1 MLLAFSA
8 GAQSYS
14 FRSFSAEDG
23 LSHPFVY
30 DIEQDEKGYL
40 WVATGE
46 GLCRFNGFRFKSYF
60 KADGLAEDFVSTIYK
75 DSEGSLWLGH
85 KQGDCTVM
93 RNGEFEQ
100 IQTGKHFNSL
110 IRAMRE
116 DLSGNIWIMSQH
128 SGMIRMN
135 SNGEMSPLTSPF
147 AQLLLFDF
155 QITERGQML
164 VGTHEGLYLYRINA
178 QTHDPEFIDV
188 VDDIPFTRVN
198 CITKGSIH
206 GQYFV
211 GTEDEGAYR
220 LQIRNNNRIIVEH
233 IAPELGLDRYNIQHI
248 IEDDDNSL
256 WVATFGKGL
265 LQLALNPAGD
275 EFRLIGHFDKSNG
288 LDSDEVKT
296 VFRDREGNLWAGKFG
311 GNRNSGGISSLTN
324 NAFVF
329 YQHPSGTEGAVSSIH
344 GNGQNMWFGLEN
356 EVMLVE
362 QGQHGKP
369 IRFGENNGLK
379 NGMYNAVFVDNLNR
393 VWAGNATSGLFM
405 KNPGD
410 SIFQFFELSKDI
422 LSQHINDI
430 TGNEEN
436 IWIATKN
443 GIYALDLLT
452 HNVQYYN
459 QSNGLEHNVVRSLY
473 LDEKNNLWYCTASAY
488 LSYIKNGNIVN
499 IALSEEMRVHDQTDI
514 TKDSNGNIWLAT
526 NGGGVFV
533 FDYDQVHTVNHS
545 SHGLKSNFCYSIEV
559 DYTNK
564 VWIGHKGGLSCYN
577 PASDH
582 LVTMGRDEDLA
593 FDFLPNA
600 TFCDRGG
607 QLWFGTKKNYLRYN
621 PSKDLKN
628 SIPPII
634 NIEAVQI
641 EDDFYAGLE
650 AQLPFGHY
658 RTRFQFLGL
667 SFRKSD
673 AVTYKYIL
681 EGHDR
686 DWHEITTQNEAYYS
700 KIDPGTYTFKVVAF
714 NSDGIKSLG
723 AAEFHL
729 FIQKPFWQRA
739 WFILTAIASA
749 IVLVIMII
757 KIRER
762 RQKLVRKYLK
772 KTLDIRTR
780 EVQAK
785 SAELERKNKD
795 ITASIHYAKKIQ
807 DATLPP
813 EKLLKES
820 FPDSFIFYRPRDIVS
835 GDFYWFRQFGDKLLI
850 SVADCT
856 GHGVPGAL
864 LSMIGSTKMSSIA
877 GKQEVRT
884 PNAVVQHLD
893 EELRTLLQQ
902 TNFSNGPQ
910 DGMDLVVCEID
921 LKTRYLRLCAA
932 MSHVYISTA
941 NGIEKIEGDRNPIG
955 GNHLGREKLFTM
967 HERQMNPGETLF
979 LATDGYQDQFGGE
992 HGKKL
997 KRSGFLDILS
1007 TVGNLPS
1014 ENQGEAMAN
1023 HFAAWSK
1030 GHEQVDDVLVVG
1042 LKF

>member
-1 MLLAFSA
+1 M
-8 GAQSYS
+8 
-14 FRSFSAEDG
+14 
-23 LSHPFVY
+23 
-30 DIEQDEKGYL
+30 
-40 WVATGE
+40 
-46 GLCRFNGFRFKSYF
+46 
-60 KADGLAEDFVSTIYK
+60 
-75 DSEGSLWLGH
+75 
-85 KQGDCTVM
+85 
-93 RNGEFEQ
+93 
-100 IQTGKHFNSL
+100 
-110 IRAMRE
+110 
-116 DLSGNIWIMSQH
+116 
-128 SGMIRMN
+128 
-135 SNGEMSPLTSPF
+135 
-147 AQLLLFDF
+147 
-155 QITERGQML
+155 
-164 VGTHEGLYLYRINA
+164 
-178 QTHDPEFIDV
+178 
-188 VDDIPFTRVN
+188 
-198 CITKGSIH
+198 
-206 GQYFV
+206 
-211 GTEDEGAYR
+211 
-220 LQIRNNNRIIVEH
+220 
-233 IAPELGLDRYNIQHI
+233 
-248 IEDDDNSL
+248 
-256 WVATFGKGL
+256 
-265 LQLALNPAGD
+265 
-275 EFRLIGHFDKSNG
+275 
-288 LDSDEVKT
+288 
-296 VFRDREGNLWAGKFG
+296 
-311 GNRNSGGISSLTN
+311 
-324 NAFVF
+324 
-329 YQHPSGTEGAVSSIH
+329 
-344 GNGQNMWFGLEN
+344 
-356 EVMLVE
+356 
-362 QGQHGKP
+362 
-369 IRFGENNGLK
+369 
-379 NGMYNAVFVDNLNR
+379 
-393 VWAGNATSGLFM
+393 
-405 KNPGD
+405 
-410 SIFQFFELSKDI
+410 
-422 LSQHINDI
+422 
-430 TGNEEN
+430 
-436 IWIATKN
+436 
-443 GIYALDLLT
+443 
-452 HNVQYYN
+452 
-459 QSNGLEHNVVRSLY
+459 
-473 LDEKNNLWYCTASAY
+473 
-488 LSYIKNGNIVN
+488 
-499 IALSEEMRVHDQTDI
+499 
-514 TKDSNGNIWLAT
+514 
-526 NGGGVFV
+526 
-533 FDYDQVHTVNHS
+533 
-545 SHGLKSNFCYSIEV
+545 
-559 DYTNK
+559 
-564 VWIGHKGGLSCYN
+564 
-577 PASDH
+577 
-582 LVTMGRDEDLA
+582 
-593 FDFLPNA
+593 
-600 TFCDRGG
+600 
-607 QLWFGTKKNYLRYN
+607 
-621 PSKDLKN
+621 
-628 SIPPII
+628 
-634 NIEAVQI
+634 
-641 EDDFYAGLE
+641 
-650 AQLPFGHY
+650 
-658 RTRFQFLGL
+658 
-667 SFRKSD
+667 
-673 AVTYKYIL
+673 
-681 EGHDR
+681 
-686 DWHEITTQNEAYYS
+686 
-700 KIDPGTYTFKVVAF
+700 VAF